1 VLRSRS
7 EVKGQNNINADG
19 SSLSCFETQSGV
31 ITASG
36 KMGELGVNGDIGEW
50 RTDSGGGLPLELLR
64 SGDRGGEVG
73 GRLALRGGRMN
84 DCQ

>member
-1 VLRSRS
+1 
-7 EVKGQNNINADG
+7 
-19 SSLSCFETQSGV
+19 
-31 ITASG
+31 
-36 KMGELGVNGDIGEW
+36 MGELGVNGDIGEW